1 MRALAIAMALALGGC
16 AISRSTG
23 ILPAGPD
30 TYTLTERFA
39 PISGGR
45 DEAERQALT
54 KADAFCTEKGRKFV
68 PSNMGQAGNLA
79 NVNGPTTGY
88 TVTFKCLLPNDPAVA
103 AYQLG
108 QAPNII
114 IEQRNR

>member
-1 MRALAIAMALALGGC
+1 MRAVMIATALALGAC
-16 AISRSTG
+16 TTSRSTG

-39 PISGGR
+39 PIVGGR

-88 TVTFKCLLPNDPAVA
+88 AVTFKCLAADDPAVA
-103 AYQLG
+103 KYQLG